1 MMERLNTRGFTI
13 SSGLFA
19 LPFVLLF
26 ALLFTTA
33 ELHAQSIPDYRG
45 FVNDFANV
53 IDSDSEQQIEGAARK
68 VKEAT
73 GAEIAVVTVE
83 SVEPFAD
90 INEYSIKLAEKWK
103 VGEEGK
109 DNGIIF
115 LMSMK
120 ERQVRIEV
128 GYGLEGA
135 IPDGRA
141 GEILDETVLPHLKE
155 GDFGTGFLAGTIEA
169 AHEIADEYNVELG
182 SLEAPPAPSGGSGR
196 SRGSEGRGIPGGL
209 IFFILI
215 FFFGGGRMFLPLLF
229 LSGITGRRHYRGGFG
244 SSGFG
249 GSGGFGG
256 GGSFGG
262 FGGGGFGGGG
272 ASRGF

>member
-1 MMERLNTRGFTI
+1 MQYRNPNIKTLI
-13 SSGLFA
+13 A
-19 LPFVLLF
+19 VLI
-26 ALLFTTA
+26 LLLAGTTQIA
-33 ELHAQSIPDYRG
+33 AQSLPDYRG
-45 FVNDFANV
+45 YVNDFANV
-53 IDSDSEQQIEGAARK
+53 IDSESAQKIEAAAQK

-73 GAEIAVVTVE
+73 GAEIAIVTVDT
-83 SVEPFAD
+83 VEPYAD
-90 INEYSIKLAEKWK
+90 INEYSIELAEKWK
-103 VGEEGK
+103 VGEADQ

-115 LMSMK
+115 VMSME

-141 GEILDETVLPHLKE
+141 GEILDQTVLPYLQQGE
-155 GDFGTGFLAGTIEA
+155 FGTGFLAGTIEVA
-169 AHEIADEYNVELG
+169 REIAEEYNVDLG
-182 SLEAPPAPSGGSGR
+182 TLDAPPAPARSGGR
-196 SRGSEGRGIPGGL
+196 SRSDDGGIPAGL

-215 FFFGGGRMFLPLLF
+215 FIFGGGRMFWPLLF
-229 LSGITGRRHYRGGFG
+229 LSGISGRRHYRGGFG
-244 SSGFG
+244 SSGF
-249 GSGGFGG
+249 SGFGG

>member
-1 MMERLNTRGFTI
+1 MLIN
-13 SSGLFA
+13 
-19 LPFVLLF
+19 P
-26 ALLFTTA
+26 A

-45 FVNDFANV
+45 FVNDYANV
-53 IDSDSEQQIEGAARK
+53 IDSTSEQQIEGAAQR

-90 INEYSIKLAEKWK
+90 INEYSIELAEKWK

-109 DNGIIF
+109 DNGVIF

-155 GDFGTGFLAGTIEA
+155 GKFGTGFLAGTIEV
-169 AHEIADEYNVELG
+169 AHEIAREYNVELG
-182 SLEAPPAPSGGSGR
+182 SLEAPPAPSGRTGR
-196 SRGSEGRGIPGGL
+196 SGGSEGRGIPGGL

-215 FFFGGGRMFLPLLF
+215 FFFGGGRMFWPLLF

>member
-1 MMERLNTRGFTI
+1 MMRYRNSIFRKL
-13 SSGLFA
+13 
-19 LPFVLLF
+19 LPLLMLLLF
-26 ALLFTTA
+26 STALLP
-33 ELHAQSIPDYRG
+33 AQSLPDYRG
-45 FVNDFANV
+45 YVNDFADV
-53 IDSDSEQQIEGAARK
+53 IDSESGRRIEAAAQK
-68 VKEAT
+68 VKETT

-83 SVEPFAD
+83 SVEPYAD
-90 INEYSIKLAEKWK
+90 IEEFSIELAEKWK
-103 VGEEGK
+103 VGEADQ

-115 LMSMK
+115 VMAME
-120 ERQVRIEV
+120 EREVRIEV

-141 GEILDETVLPHLKE
+141 GEILDEQVLPYLQQGE
-155 GDFGTGFLAGTIEA
+155 FGTGFLAGTIEVA
-169 AHEIADEYNVELG
+169 REIADEYNVELG
-182 SLEAPPAPSGGSGR
+182 TLDAPPAPSR
-196 SRGSEGRGIPGGL
+196 SQSRRGADDGGIPAGL

-215 FFFGGGRMFLPLLF
+215 FFFGGGRIFWPLLF
-229 LSGITGRRHYRGGFG
+229 LSGITGGRHYRGGFG
-244 SSGFG
+244 SSGF

>member
-1 MMERLNTRGFTI
+1 MQKGYSVFRNL
-13 SSGLFA
+13 
-19 LPFVLLF
+19 LPLLI
-26 ALLFTTA
+26 LLLVSTTQ
-33 ELHAQSIPDYRG
+33 LTAQSLPDYRG
-45 FVNDFANV
+45 YVNDFANV
-53 IDSDSEQQIEGAARK
+53 IDAESAQKIEAAAQK

-83 SVEPFAD
+83 TVEPYAD
-90 INEYSIKLAEKWK
+90 INEYSIELAEKWK
-103 VGEEGK
+103 VGAADK
-109 DNGIIF
+109 DNGVIF
-115 LMSMK
+115 VMSME

-141 GEILDETVLPHLKE
+141 GEILDQTVLPYLQQGE
-155 GDFGTGFLAGTIEA
+155 FGTGFLAGTIEVA
-169 AHEIADEYNVELG
+169 REIADEYNVELG
-182 SLEAPPAPSGGSGR
+182 TLDAPPAPS
-196 SRGSEGRGIPGGL
+196 SEGRRSRSDDGGIPAGL

-249 GSGGFGG
+249 G

>member
-1 MMERLNTRGFTI
+1 MQRRRL
-13 SSGLFA
+13 LFRKL
-19 LPFVLLF
+19 LPVLL
-26 ALLFTTA
+26 LLLIGSGQLA
-33 ELHAQSIPDYRG
+33 AQSLPDYRG
-45 FVNDFANV
+45 YVNDFANV
-53 IDSDSEQQIEGAARK
+53 IDSESARKIEAAASK

-83 SVEPFAD
+83 SVEPYAD
-90 INEYSIKLAEKWK
+90 INEYSIELAEKWK
-103 VGEEGK
+103 VGQADQ

-115 LMSMK
+115 VMSME

-141 GEILDETVLPHLKE
+141 GEILDEQVLPYLQQ
-155 GDFGTGFLAGTIEA
+155 GDFGTGFLAGTIEVA
-169 AHEIADEYNVELG
+169 REIADEYNVELG
-182 SLEAPPAPSGGSGR
+182 TLDAPPTPSR
-196 SRGSEGRGIPGGL
+196 SQSRRGSDDGGIPAGL

-215 FFFGGGRMFLPLLF
+215 FFFGGGRMFWPLFF
-229 LSGITGRRHYRGGFG
+229 LSGITGGRHYRGGFG

-249 GSGGFGG
+249 GSSFGG